1 MSASIVTRFK
11 NARFIFKNLVLL
23 VLSNIRRF
31 KMSDKKNPTA
41 VQIGQRIKQARKMAG
56 FDTAAQLLE
65 NIDDWGTGRL
75 GNYEA
80 GISIPSPD
88 DIKTIA
94 NITDSSPCW
103 IMFGHG
109 PIRSAGR
116 DIQAIRHQNFVYI
129 FESCKTQKG
138 AITKFLK
145 EIGLSRKKVDEHLN
159 NPFLAISDR
168 IARKCEKFA
177 KKKVNWIDQQHVE
190 TDPICASFPEDMQRL
205 MMIYSELPDTDQKR
219 LVKLAEVFVDDKQ

>member
-1 MSASIVTRFK
+1 
-11 NARFIFKNLVLL
+11 
-23 VLSNIRRF
+23 
-31 KMSDKKNPTA
+31 MSDKKNPTA

-129 FESCKTQKG
+129 FENCTTQKG
-138 AITKFLK
+138 SISKLLK
-145 EIGLSRKKVDEHLN
+145 SIGLSRKKVDEYLN
-159 NPFLAISDR
+159 NPFLTIPDR

-177 KKKVNWIDQQHVE
+177 KRKIGWIDAQHVE

-205 MMIYSELPDTDQKR
+205 MMIFSELPETDQKR
-219 LVKLAEVFVDDKQ
+219 LVKLAEVFIDDK

>member
-1 MSASIVTRFK
+1 
-11 NARFIFKNLVLL
+11 
-23 VLSNIRRF
+23 
-31 KMSDKKNPTA
+31 MSDKKNPTA
-41 VQIGQRIKQARKMAG
+41 IQIGQRIKQARKMAG

-65 NIDDWGTGRL
+65 NIDHWGTGRL

-109 PIRSAGR
+109 PIRSTGR
-116 DIQAIRHQNFVYI
+116 DIQAIRHQNFIYI
-129 FESCKTQKG
+129 FENCKNKKG
-138 AITKFLK
+138 DITKLLK
-145 EIGLSRKKVDEHLN
+145 AIGLSRKKVDEFIS
-159 NPFLAISDR
+159 NPFQSIPDR
-168 IARKCEKFA
+168 IARKCEKFY
-177 KKKVNWIDQQHVE
+177 KKPVGWIDSQHIE

-205 MMIYSELPDTDQKR
+205 MMIFSELPETDKNR
-219 LVKLAEVFVDDKQ
+219 LLKVAEIFNE

>member
-1 MSASIVTRFK
+1 MA
-11 NARFIFKNLVLL
+11 
-23 VLSNIRRF
+23 
-31 KMSDKKNPTA
+31 DKKNPTA
-41 VQIGQRIKQARKMAG
+41 IQIGQRIKQARKMAG

-65 NIDDWGTGRL
+65 QIDDWGTGRL

-94 NITDSSPCW
+94 DSTDSSPCW

-109 PIRSAGR
+109 PIRSTGR
-116 DIQAIRHQNFVYI
+116 DIQAIRHQNFIYI
-129 FESCKTQKG
+129 FENCKTQKG

-145 EIGLSRKKVDEHLN
+145 AIGLSRKKVDEHLN
-159 NPFLAISDR
+159 NPFLSISDR

-177 KKKVNWIDQQHVE
+177 KRTVGWIDTQHVE
-190 TDPICASFPEDMQRL
+190 TDPICAAFPEDMQRL
-205 MMIYSELPDTDQKR
+205 MMIYSELPETDQKR
-219 LVKLAEVFVDDKQ
+219 LLKLAEVFSD

>member
-1 MSASIVTRFK
+1 
-11 NARFIFKNLVLL
+11 
-23 VLSNIRRF
+23 
-31 KMSDKKNPTA
+31 MSDKKNPTA

-94 NITDSSPCW
+94 NITDSSSCW

-129 FESCKTQKG
+129 FENCKIQKG

-145 EIGLSRKKVDEHLN
+145 SIGLSRKKVDEYIN
-159 NPFLAISDR
+159 NPFLTIPDR

-177 KKKVNWIDQQHVE
+177 KRKIGWIDAQHVE

-205 MMIYSELPDTDQKR
+205 MMIFSELPETDQKR
-219 LVKLAEVFVDDKQ
+219 LIKLAEVFTDDA

>member
-1 MSASIVTRFK
+1 
-11 NARFIFKNLVLL
+11 
-23 VLSNIRRF
+23 
-31 KMSDKKNPTA
+31 MSDKKNPTA

-56 FDTAAQLLE
+56 FDTAAQLLD

-109 PIRSAGR
+109 PIRSVGR
-116 DIQAIRHQNFVYI
+116 DIKAIRHQNFDYI
-129 FESCKTQKG
+129 FEDAKSKRG
-138 AITKFLK
+138 GITKFLK
-145 EIGLSRKKVDEHLN
+145 AIGLSRKKVDEHLN
-159 NPFLAISDR
+159 NPFLTIPDR

-177 KKKVNWIDQQHVE
+177 KKHVDWIDTQHVE

-205 MMIYSELPDTDQKR
+205 MTIYSELPETDQKR
-219 LVKLAEVFVDDKQ
+219 LLKLAEVFSE

>member
-1 MSASIVTRFK
+1 
-11 NARFIFKNLVLL
+11 
-23 VLSNIRRF
+23 
-31 KMSDKKNPTA
+31 MSDKKNPTA

-65 NIDDWGTGRL
+65 NIEDWGTGRL

-94 NITDSSPCW
+94 NITDSSSCW

-129 FESCKTQKG
+129 FENAKSQKG
-138 AITKFLK
+138 AMTKFLNN
-145 EIGLSRKKVDEHLN
+145 IGLSRKKVDEHLN
-159 NPFLAISDR
+159 NPFLTIPDR

-177 KKKVNWIDQQHVE
+177 KKNNGWIDQQHIE
-190 TDPICASFPEDMQRL
+190 TDPICAAFPEDMQRL
-205 MMIYSELPDTDQKR
+205 MTIFSELPETDKNR
-219 LVKLAEVFVDDKQ
+219 LLRVADIFSE

>member
-1 MSASIVTRFK
+1 
-11 NARFIFKNLVLL
+11 
-23 VLSNIRRF
+23 
-31 KMSDKKNPTA
+31 MSDKKNPTA

-65 NIDDWGTGRL
+65 NIGDWGTGRL

-129 FESCKTQKG
+129 FENCKIQKG

-145 EIGLSRKKVDEHLN
+145 SIGLSRKKVDEYLN
-159 NPFLAISDR
+159 NPFLTIPDR

-177 KKKVNWIDQQHVE
+177 KRKIGWIDAQHVE

-205 MMIYSELPDTDQKR
+205 MMIFSELPETDQKR
-219 LVKLAEVFVDDKQ
+219 LIKLAEVFTDDF